1 MKPEMRPDAVKTSFV
16 LHSNYLNQLDS
27 LNLED
32 RGIWITA
39 IFHYVNDLPL
49 PEMDGT
55 VSMFF
60 SIVQD
65 QLDRDYAKWL
75 HTREARKSAG
85 QAGGIA
91 SGISRRSKANASF
104 GSKNEANE
112 AVNVYVNENGNVNET
127 VYVNDHHPYIH
138 DRKQFLKE
146 ARRGMERDIDYD
158 AVLLDQIRNRGSKSI
173 PEPQDDDL
181 EYLGIPVPE
190 EGRWSE

>member
-1 MKPEMRPDAVKTSFV
+1 MRPDAVKTSFV

-75 HTREARKSAG
+75 HTKEVRKTAG

-91 SGISRRSKANASF
+91 SGISRRSKANASI
-104 GSKNEANE
+104 GSKNEANEANE
-112 AVNVYVNENGNVNET
+112 AVNVYVNENGNVNDT

>member
-1 MKPEMRPDAVKTSFV
+1 MKPEMNPDAVKTSFV
-16 LHSNYLNQLDS
+16 LHSNYLNQLNS
-27 LNLED
+27 LSLED

-55 VSMFF
+55 ISMFF
-60 SIVQD
+60 SIVKD

-75 HTREARKSAG
+75 HTKEVRKTAG

-112 AVNVYVNENGNVNET
+112 ANEAVNVYVNENGNVNDT
-127 VYVNDHHPYIH
+127 VYVNDHNSYIH
-138 DRKQFLKE
+138 DRKQTVKE
-146 ARRGMERDIDYD
+146 AKRGMERDIDYD
-158 AVLLDQIRNRGSKSI
+158 AILLEKIRNRGSENAPKTH
-173 PEPQDDDL
+173 EDDF
-181 EYLGIPVPE
+181 EYLGIPEPE
-190 EGRWSE
+190 EGR

>member
-1 MKPEMRPDAVKTSFV
+1 MKPELKTDAVKTSFV
-16 LHSNYLNQLDS
+16 LHSNYLTQLELLS
-27 LNLED
+27 LED

-49 PEMDGT
+49 PKMDGT

-60 SIVQD
+60 SIVKD

-75 HTREARKSAG
+75 HTKEVRKTAG

-112 AVNVYVNENGNVNET
+112 AVNVYVNENGNVNDT
-127 VYVNDHHPYIH
+127 VYVKDHRSYTS
-138 DRKQFLKE
+138 DRKQSIKE
-146 ARRGMERDIDYD
+146 ARRGMERDIDLD
-158 AVLLDQIRNRGSKSI
+158 AILLEKIRNRGSDAVS
-173 PEPQDDDL
+173 EAREDDS
-181 EYLGIPVPE
+181 EYLGIPVPAK
-190 EGRWSE
+190 GR

>member
-1 MKPEMRPDAVKTSFV
+1 MKPEMKPDAVKTSFV
-16 LHSNYLNQLDS
+16 LHSNYLNQLRS
-27 LNLED
+27 LSLES

-60 SIVQD
+60 SIVKD

-75 HTREARKSAG
+75 HTREARKTAG

-112 AVNVYVNENGNVNET
+112 HDNDYVYVNDYDNDT
-127 VYVNDHHPYIH
+127 VYVNDHNPYIH
-138 DRKQFLKE
+138 DRKQSLKE

-158 AVLLDQIRNRGSKSI
+158 SVLLEQIRNRGSKPI
-173 PEPQDDDL
+173 PASQDDDL